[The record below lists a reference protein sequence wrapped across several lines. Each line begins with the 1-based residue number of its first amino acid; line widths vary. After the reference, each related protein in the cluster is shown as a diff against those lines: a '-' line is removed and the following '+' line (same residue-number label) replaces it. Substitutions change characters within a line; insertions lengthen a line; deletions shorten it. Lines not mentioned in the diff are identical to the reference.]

1 MIGTILS
8 LYRYKYTNRTAVLIN
23 FYDFRSGCQ
32 SVTFTKMLKFL
43 LENKMIIFLHQHF
56 RGNRDSNSMKYHE
69 IPIPVMTSEIIIL
82 PQTWAENVGL
92 RLELYGCD
100 PGKENNYI

>member
-1 MIGTILS
+1 
-8 LYRYKYTNRTAVLIN
+8 
-23 FYDFRSGCQ
+23 
-32 SVTFTKMLKFL
+32 
-43 LENKMIIFLHQHF
+43 
-56 RGNRDSNSMKYHE
+56 MKYHE

-100 PGKENNYI
+100 PGKENNYIWNFEFQHHCIVDWWEWSK